1 MPKDEIEAL
10 SQLVKET
17 MEGVAELRVPLIAE
31 VSYGANW
38 AEAK

>member
-1 MPKDEIEAL
+1 
-10 SQLVKET
+10 